1 MGVIS
6 TRKLNSLL
14 CLNSNLLEKNC
25 KYEIVAFAE
34 GGEAGEEVGNDDNDD
49 CYEPGADMEDIDN
62 QSDSCGK
69 LNVNGLNKY
78 FKSIPKNANYA
89 Q

>member
-1 MGVIS
+1 M
-6 TRKLNSLL
+6 
-14 CLNSNLLEKNC
+14 
-25 KYEIVAFAE
+25 E

-89 Q
+89 QWRAIYLSSKYACMSHQ